1 MERDLQRLARA
12 IMEAEVARSNRDR
25 IIREMHP
32 RYTIRAIAEATGLSH
47 SRIGQIIKE
56 GGKPS

>member
-1 MERDLQRLARA
+1 MERDLQRLADA
-12 IMEAEVARSNRDR
+12 IMKAEFARTERDR

-56 GGKPS
+56 EGKP